1 MGSKGV
7 CTCSIKYPACQH
19 HMPFPSQPPI
29 TPHCPFLR
37 APFQPFLQF
46 WRLKAL
52 KNYKWN
58 EAGQQFCLQIKA
70 EKDRRNNVNETRIP
84 HLRFITRWS
93 TAALEDRRKQ
103 CAQMCLWLKPI
114 ASLLLLLIIQPCTH
128 SWGHQCVPVSQTD
141 IWTTGGV
148 GYLCPCAT
156 VPTSPFHKP
165 TSGFLLSPQHY
176 SPTFWG
182 QTHRHFSF
190 HFRAG
195 ASFIYLIICSVF
207 QSTTTNFVDD
217 IVTTL
222 SQVVRERPVARTQYT
237 KPSVVYVKH
246 CMLGRKRERLHIF

>member
-1 MGSKGV
+1 MEHRSSGGQKKAM
-7 CTCSIKYPACQH
+7 CTDVSV
-19 HMPFPSQPPI
+19 
-29 TPHCPFLR
+29 
-37 APFQPFLQF
+37 
-46 WRLKAL
+46 
-52 KNYKWN
+52 
-58 EAGQQFCLQIKA
+58 IKA
-70 EKDRRNNVNETRIP
+70 HRLPASPTYHSALYP
-84 HLRFITRWS
+84 LLRTP
-93 TAALEDRRKQ
+93 
-103 CAQMCLWLKPI
+103 M
-114 ASLLLLLIIQPCTH
+114 
-128 SWGHQCVPVSQTD
+128 
-141 IWTTGGV
+141 
-148 GYLCPCAT
+148 CPCLTDRHMDHWWCWVSLPLCYSTHQPLPQANI
-156 VPTSPFHKP
+156 
-165 TSGFLLSPQHY
+165 GFSALPQHY